1 VSVPAEP
8 LPAEP
13 LPAELLPL
21 VAPSATEDRLLEVA
35 ERLVAERGVDA
46 VSVRSVTAEAGAN
59 VAAIHYHFGSKAAL
73 VRAVLERRI
82 PEATARRD
90 VLLRALEAAPHP
102 PSLRAV
108 AEAFVR
114 PLADMA
120 DAEPTHHYPAFLAAI
135 FRAGPDYRDLG
146 NGPFQPQF
154 ERFDALLAA
163 ALPTLGLGVRRLRFA
178 LFVEAAIHA
187 LAAVDE
193 RRRAFAAAGEPVTDA
208 ALVEHV
214 IDALAGLLAGPG
226 PDASEVSRVPSDR

>member
-8 LPAEP
+8 LPE
-13 LPAELLPL
+13 
-21 VAPSATEDRLLEVA
+21 VAPAATEDRLLEVA

-46 VSVRSVTAEAGAN
+46 VSVRLVTAEAGAN

-73 VRAVLERRI
+73 VRAVLARRI

-90 VLLRALEAAPHP
+90 VLLTALEAAPGP
-102 PSLRAV
+102 PSPRAL

-120 DAEPTHHYPAFLAAI
+120 EVEATRHYPAFLAAV
-135 FRAGPDYRDLG
+135 FRAGPEYRDLG
-146 NGPFQPQF
+146 NVPFQPQF

-163 ALPTLGLGVRRLRFA
+163 ALPDVTLGVRRLRFT
-178 LFVEAAIHA
+178 LFVEAAVRA
-187 LAAVDE
+187 LAGLDE
-193 RRRAFAAAGEPVTDA
+193 RRRAFAAVGEPVTDA

-214 IDALAGLLAGPG
+214 VDALAGLLAGPRPG
-226 PDASEVSRVPSDR
+226 SLEVPGVPSDR